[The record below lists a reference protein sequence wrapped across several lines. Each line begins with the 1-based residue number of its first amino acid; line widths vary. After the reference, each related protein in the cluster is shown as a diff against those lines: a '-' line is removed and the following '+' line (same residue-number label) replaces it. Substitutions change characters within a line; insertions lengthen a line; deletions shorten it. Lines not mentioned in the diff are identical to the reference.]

1 MNTVQQFLDIRD
13 TAIDLNASPTPR
25 RSDFKMDAPEPDT
38 PFAAV
43 SAQTS
48 KYQQVRWQSNH
59 GVSVVAD
66 NCAVLTFEQ
75 MYQAYLDKS
84 TPFITYRWVGT
95 GVLFLLF
102 AMRIV
107 FAQGWYIGKNAFGHV
122 GMDSR

>member
-1 MNTVQQFLDIRD
+1 
-13 TAIDLNASPTPR
+13 
-25 RSDFKMDAPEPDT
+25 MDAPEPDT

-48 KYQQVRWQSNH
+48 KYQQVRWHFNH
-59 GVSVVAD
+59 GETIMAR
-66 NCAVLTFEQ
+66 NCRVLTFEQ

-102 AMRIV
+102 AARIV
-107 FAQGWYIGKNAFGHV
+107 FAQGWYIGKNAVRRHRYG
-122 GMDSR
+122 

>member
-1 MNTVQQFLDIRD
+1 
-13 TAIDLNASPTPR
+13 
-25 RSDFKMDAPEPDT
+25 MDAPEPDT

-48 KYQQVRWQSNH
+48 KYQQVRFYSHH
-59 GVSVVAD
+59 GETIFTKRRG
-66 NCAVLTFEQ
+66 VLTLEQ

-107 FAQGWYIGKNAFGHV
+107 FAQGWYIGKEAV
-122 GMDSR
+122 RRR